1 VGKVNFLKSA
11 SSAGSRIR
19 NDYLPSLKLFARLDM
34 NVVYQ
39 ILKGIFECARLDLSV
54 KVYRD
59 ELPLGIII
67 LYVFRHSVP
76 PNRSCSL
83 FQY

>member
-19 NDYLPSLKLFARLDM
+19 NDHLPSLKLFARLDM
-34 NVVYQ
+34 NIVCQ
-39 ILKGIFECARLDLSV
+39 IMKGIFECARLDLSV
-54 KVYRD
+54 KVYRY
-59 ELPLGIII
+59 ELPLGIIM
-67 LYVFRHSVP
+67 LYVFRYSAP
-76 PNRSCSL
+76 PKRSRSL